1 MFKKKELTWPVKGL
15 LIVDLL
21 IRVQNSVQWQACLAW
36 PPFAIA
42 RMGIGDGTEPIC
54 PHSSCVSTFSDR
66 SLAINEQKRG
76 CDTACYSTDARAW
89 VIGSQELPIELA
101 VHVGEYQIGRQH
113 ELKNSCRHLLT
124 TLDSCT
130 YVQHALIV
138 INLIRSFREAIASTR
153 LLRATPNSYMQVY
166 ITSENC
172 KWSSV
177 TR

>member
-1 MFKKKELTWPVKGL
+1 VAGL
-15 LIVDLL
+15 LGHRLQLHGWDGMGP
-21 IRVQNSVQWQACLAW
+21 S
-36 PPFAIA
+36 
-42 RMGIGDGTEPIC
+42 RMLC